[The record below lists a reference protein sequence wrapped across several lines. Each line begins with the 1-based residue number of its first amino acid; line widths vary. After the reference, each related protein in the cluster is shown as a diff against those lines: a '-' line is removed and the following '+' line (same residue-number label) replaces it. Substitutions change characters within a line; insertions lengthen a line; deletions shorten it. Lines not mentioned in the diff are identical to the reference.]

1 MQTFQLSPGLE
12 RRGQTLSNQPPTRL
26 GRLSEANM
34 EQCNLQELE
43 TSNMLHRLPD
53 CQGLGDG
60 SPPIILRRS
69 DNWQPLARLHVCSG
83 VSICSQ
89 LRQILNKMFL
99 PNKNVG
105 KLNFNRD
112 GGKRYLRFITY

>member
-26 GRLSEANM
+26 GRLSGANM

-53 CQGLGDG
+53 CQGLGDV

-83 VSICSQ
+83 VSICSL

-99 PNKNVG
+99 PNKKCG
-105 KLNFNRD
+105 KTKFQS
-112 GGKRYLRFITY
+112 